1 MTIATVMMMVVGIL
15 SLITWTITKL
25 IIRTTAAIVGASEQ
39 VNRDLKQVDNQL
51 DEILTKIKE

>member
-1 MTIATVMMMVVGIL
+1 MTVATVMMMVVGIL

-25 IIRTTAAIVGASEQ
+25 VIRTTAAIVGASEQ
-39 VNRDLKQVDNQL
+39 VNKDLKQVDNQL